1 VTRTTLLMTSSV
13 YVAAPIVAVNDAEE
27 RARLTLDSVEK
38 WLKSTDRI
46 RIVLCDGSGYDFSEA
61 CAERFPSAAIE
72 CLNFKNDEVAVAK
85 YGKGYGEG
93 EIMKHALTNSENLR
107 GADFFVKCT
116 SKLWVNNFDQIM
128 RRWNGIFQCDYM
140 FRNPGSV
147 RNIEPELID
156 TRFYVVNRDFYVRN
170 LQESYRNVRD
180 LEGYWLEHSFKDA
193 IASKGLKASRFY
205 FPVLPEVAGVSGST
219 GRVYRPDVS
228 TRRQRIERLKKKVRL
243 RINELFFN
251 SVPVSRNT

>member
-1 VTRTTLLMTSSV
+1 MTVTTLLMTSSV
-13 YVAAPIVAVNDAEE
+13 HVSAPIVAVDDAEQ

-38 WLKSTDRI
+38 WLESTGRI
-46 RIVLCDGSGYDFSEA
+46 RVVLCDGSGYDFSEA

-72 CLNFKNDEVAVAK
+72 CLNFKNDVAAVAK

-93 EIMKHALTNSENLR
+93 EIIKHALTNSEYLR
-107 GADFFVKCT
+107 DVEFFAKCT

-147 RNIEPELID
+147 RHIEPELID
-156 TRFYVVNRDFYVRN
+156 TRFYVVNRDFYARY

-180 LEGYWLEHSFKDA
+180 LDGYWLEHSFKDA
-193 IASKGLKASRFY
+193 IASQGLKASRFY
-205 FPVLPEVAGVSGST
+205 FPILPEVAGVSGST
-219 GRVYRPDVS
+219 GRIYRPGAS
-228 TRRQRIERLKKKVRL
+228 TRRERIERLKKKVRL
-243 RINELFFN
+243 RLNELIFN
-251 SVPVSRNT
+251 PTLVSRTP